1 MQLLNGLPGSVDSN
15 TFDTN
20 AATFPVS
27 LAALGLKGTSAPI
40 KYRVLTYS
48 QYNTDE
54 SGQNV
59 PVDGTNWIDFDAVA
73 PALSFAGAGTVFA
86 DLDNTKLTA
95 QLKAGT
101 KEAQALFLH
110 LHNATGDLSG
120 KNKNATGDRAEVVKV
135 EISNKK

>member
-1 MQLLNGLPGSVDSN
+1 MPAAPKIDIEIDTNGDGVADFLTFNTTAEGLDLDVVATYDMRTFKQVDMQLLNGLPGSVDSN

-20 AATFPVS
+20 TATFPVS

-59 PVDGTNWIDFDAVA
+59 PVDGTNWIDFDASPRPCPSPERA
-73 PALSFAGAGTVFA
+73 PCSRTW
-86 DLDNTKLTA
+86 TTP
-95 QLKAGT
+95 
-101 KEAQALFLH
+101 
-110 LHNATGDLSG
+110 S
-120 KNKNATGDRAEVVKV
+120 
-135 EISNKK
+135 